1 MIKIGIP
8 VVDEHELTLEC
19 IRNLDRTSIIPESVE
34 ITVID
39 NGSEKHYAEVC
50 PFETRL
56 KVNFIRLEYNTGFY
70 YPLSLIAKLAT
81 SADIVGVMHNDLTF
95 YEQGW
100 DRRLMD
106 TFLSDGKL
114 GMVGVC
120 GSNEIDDRGGR
131 GGGTM
136 SNFRGTNGQ
145 LQEHTGRRETGLYPA
160 LIFDSMFMAM
170 RKPVVDC
177 LEIDEHIVPCHFM
190 DKLWPVKAIKAGWK
204 CAVLGLEVDHQGGRT
219 SVGSRFE
226 SDCALWCDRE
236 KLAYEPGRAGMAV
249 YLEAERQFLTYGRA
263 NGFIP
268 SKI

>member
-1 MIKIGIP
+1 MIRIGIP
-8 VVDEHELTLEC
+8 VVGEHILTWGCLEHLW
-19 IRNLDRTSIIPESVE
+19 RSAQNPESIE
-34 ITVID
+34 IVIID
-39 NGSEKHYAEVC
+39 NASDTPYDTHGPQIKL
-50 PFETRL
+50 TRL
-56 KVNFIRLEYNTGFY
+56 EQNMGY
-70 YPLSLIAKLAT
+70 YFPLKLIAEMST
-81 SADIVGVMHNDLTF
+81 NADIVCLMHNDLAI

-106 TFLSDGKL
+106 AFLADSKL

-120 GSNEIDDRGGR
+120 GSDEIDDRGGR

-136 SNFRGTNGQ
+136 CNFRGFNGQ
-145 LQEHTGRRETGLYPA
+145 LQEHTGRRETGLHPA

-170 RKPVVDC
+170 RQPVVDC
-177 LEIDEHIVPCHFM
+177 LGIDNHIVPCHFM
-190 DKLWPVKAIKAGWK
+190 DKLFPIKAIKAGWK

-226 SDCALWCDRE
+226 SDCALWCDKER
-236 KLAYEPGRAGMAV
+236 LVYEPGKAGLAI

-268 SKI
+268 SRI